1 MKYPATLLCI
11 ALACSVSATS
21 NADTP
26 QPRVVLG
33 PHAKDL
39 KVGPGM
45 DARGVRMEGC
55 QFAGQDLR
63 GARFDGCDL
72 FDVLFH
78 DCDLTNASFRRAHM
92 TGMITLDSVLDGVDV
107 TDATINGVR
116 DLPTGFVLGV
126 KFSYSGLELT
136 KSQLTSTRSF
146 KNKNLDWCS
155 IDEATG
161 LDLSGFSICYSEIGG
176 DLTGT
181 DFTDAYFNHT
191 FIAGYPLH
199 FEQLASTQ
207 NFRQGLMNNVSLA
220 GWLDGTADFS
230 GMNLTGSGFGSLTT
244 PKGRPIP
251 SLDFSNAIIR
261 DCAFSNGPT
270 TTQVSFKKLC
280 RTQSFKM
287 KNLLGLRL
295 RYFDLSETDLSGFDL
310 TGARFGSCDLTN
322 VSLADATITDMSFS
336 DCTGLTTEQIRST
349 WNYKNDRMDGI
360 DLPPEI
366 EAELKAETE

>member
-92 TGMITLDSVLDGVDV
+92 TGMIIRGSIVDGLDV
-107 TDATINGVR
+107 TDATINGIR
-116 DLPTGFVLGV
+116 HFRLGFQLGAGHTRH
-126 KFSYSGLELT
+126 GLELN
-136 KSQLTSTRSF
+136 KSQLISTRSF
-146 KNKNLDWCS
+146 KNKNLDWCA
-155 IDEATG
+155 IDDASG
-161 LDLSGFSICYSEIGG
+161 LDLSGFSICHSTIEHDLSETVFSNTR
-176 DLTGT
+176 LS
-181 DFTDAYFNHT
+181 HT
-191 FIAGYPLH
+191 FISGTKLD
-199 FEQLASTQ
+199 FKQLVTID
-207 NFRQGLMNNVSLA
+207 NFRLGLMIDVSLGGRLA
-220 GWLDGTADFS
+220 GRVDFS
-230 GMNLTGSGFGSLTT
+230 KMNLTGSGFSRLRT
-244 PKGRPIP
+244 PEGRPIP
-251 SLDFSNAIIR
+251 SLNFFDAIIR
-261 DCAFSNGPT
+261 DCVFGNDPGT
-270 TTQVSFKKLC
+270 TYIPFEKVQQTA
-280 RTQSFKM
+280 SFKM
-287 KNLLGLRL
+287 KDLRGLGLF
-295 RYFDLSETDLSGFDL
+295 YFDLDETDLSGFDL
-310 TGARFGSCDLTN
+310 SGTRFGSCDLTN
-322 VSLADATITDMSFS
+322 VSLADTIITDMSFS